1 MGATELVEPEYDL
14 NLEVAY
20 WIDQVEKEL
29 REIDRQQY
37 KLVRER
43 TKFEGSLRWLQGLLE
58 NNA

>member
-1 MGATELVEPEYDL
+1 MNTAEVADPEYDL
-14 NLEVAY
+14 NPEVAY

-43 TKFEGSLRWLQGLLE
+43 TKFEGSLRWLRGLLE